1 MDRNECLNRAGELI
15 NGQRAKDYGD
25 PFLNHRRIA
34 DFWNAY
40 LAERN
45 VELNA
50 VDVALMMMMVKTAR
64 LMNTWTDDSFV
75 DMSAYAAL
83 ACEMSQV
90 EDR

>member
-25 PFLNHRRIA
+25 AFLNHRRIA

-45 VELNA
+45 VVLNA

>member
-1 MDRNECLNRAGELI
+1 M
-15 NGQRAKDYGD
+15 
-25 PFLNHRRIA
+25 
-34 DFWNAY
+34 
-40 LAERN
+40 
-45 VELNA
+45 VLNA